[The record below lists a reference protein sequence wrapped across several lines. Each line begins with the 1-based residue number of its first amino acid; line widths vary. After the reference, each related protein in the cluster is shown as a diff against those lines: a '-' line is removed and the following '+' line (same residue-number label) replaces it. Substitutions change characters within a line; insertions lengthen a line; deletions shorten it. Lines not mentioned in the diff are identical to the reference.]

1 MMVHNPFDDEN
12 STDDPRKAKL
22 RDQAQ
27 QQFIAQLQQTI
38 ANQSAKVENFEAQI
52 LEINKIIEQKDSE
65 LENYSKRLEEQR
77 YYHEEDKKSRKDR
90 EHELTKLLQQ
100 KELEIKKLKETPL
113 TPQESHFP
121 PQEVSTSVV
130 GNKVNEFVEKIMAYY
145 RKPTDDV
152 FVHSLQ
158 GLVKHCSSQG
168 TIEQQILGVLLKS
181 KMPLTEENIIQQ
193 LNSDIPTINRS
204 LFRLVQQENIKKVG
218 QGYVIISSDFAEM
231 TDITQNWGSLAPEQ
245 IYENL
250 LSVVYV
256 GGSRDE
262 LLDAFAKARDALM
275 EMGALTTLVT
285 HEMSQHVDKIK
296 KYPIETQELV
306 EIIQKWK
313 SSIKE

>member
-27 QQFIAQLQQTI
+27 QQFITQLQQNI
-38 ANQSAKVENFEAQI
+38 ANQSAKIEELEAQI
-52 LEINKIIEQKDSE
+52 LEIKEIINQKDSE
-65 LENYSKRLEEQR
+65 LEEYSKRLEEQR

-100 KELEIKKLKETPL
+100 KELEIKKLKEAPI
-113 TPQESHFP
+113 PQESSFP
-121 PQEVSTSVV
+121 AQEVSTSVV

-145 RKPTDDV
+145 RKPTNDV
-152 FVHSLQ
+152 FVRSLQ
-158 GLVKHCSSQG
+158 DLVKHSSSQG

-181 KMPLTEENIIQQ
+181 KMPLSEEHIMQQ
-193 LNSDIPTINRS
+193 LNPEVPTINRS

-256 GGSRDE
+256 GGSREE

-275 EMGALTTLVT
+275 EMGALSTLVT

-313 SSIKE
+313 SAIKE

>member
-1 MMVHNPFDDEN
+1 MVHNPFDDEN
-12 STDDPRKAKL
+12 SSDDPRKAKL

-27 QQFIAQLQQTI
+27 QQFIAQLQQRI
-38 ANQSAKVENFEAQI
+38 ANQSAKVEELEVQI
-52 LEINKIIEQKDSE
+52 LEINKIIGQKDSE
-65 LENYSKRLEEQR
+65 LEDYSKRLEEQR

-100 KELEIKKLKETPL
+100 KELEINKLKETPIA
-113 TPQESHFP
+113 PQEPSFP
-121 PQEVSTSVV
+121 TQEASTSVV
-130 GNKVNEFVEKIMAYY
+130 GNKVNEFVEKIIAYY
-145 RKPTDDV
+145 KKPTSDV
-152 FVHSLQ
+152 FVYSLQ
-158 GLVKHCSSQG
+158 DLVKHCSSQG
-168 TIEQQILGVLLKS
+168 TIEQQILGLLLKS
-181 KMPLTEENIIQQ
+181 EMPMTEESIIQQ
-193 LNSDIPTINRS
+193 SNSDVPTINRA
-204 LFRLVQQENIKKVG
+204 LFRLVQQENVKKVG

-231 TDITQNWGSLAPEQ
+231 TDVTRNWGSLAPEQ

-256 GGSRDE
+256 GGSREE

-285 HEMSQHVDKIK
+285 HEMSQQVNKVK
-296 KYPIETQELV
+296 NYPIETQELV

>member
-1 MMVHNPFDDEN
+1 MMVHNPFDNEN
-12 STDDPRKAKL
+12 SSDDPRKAKL

-27 QQFIAQLQQTI
+27 KQFIAQLQQRI
-38 ANQSAKVENFEAQI
+38 ANQSAKVEEVEAQM
-52 LEINKIIEQKDSE
+52 LEVNKIIVQKDSE
-65 LENYSKRLEEQR
+65 IENYSKRLEEQR

-100 KELEIKKLKETPL
+100 KELEIKKLKETPI
-113 TPQESHFP
+113 PHQQSSFPAQEA
-121 PQEVSTSVV
+121 STSVV

-152 FVHSLQ
+152 FIHSLQ
-158 GLVKHCSSQG
+158 DLVKHCSSQG
-168 TIEQQILGVLLKS
+168 TIEQQILGALIKS
-181 KMPLTEENIIQQ
+181 EMPLIEENIIQQ
-193 LNSDIPTINRS
+193 LNSDIPTINRA

-231 TDITQNWGSLAPEQ
+231 TDVTRNWGSLAPEQ

-256 GGSRDE
+256 GGSREE

-285 HEMSQHVDKIK
+285 HEMSQQVDRVKN
-296 KYPIETQELV
+296 YPIETQELV

-313 SSIKE
+313 SAIKE